1 MIDAG
6 HDVILSKP
14 TEMAAIDFMGQHP
27 RVEACV
33 AKWKHVAILLHWLHS
48 PTLSL
53 SPQPYSKPCIHSA
66 TLKIT
71 THSSK
76 FLITY

>member
-27 RVEACV
+27 RVKASV
-33 AKWKHVAILLHWLHS
+33 AKWKHVA
-48 PTLSL
+48 T
-53 SPQPYSKPCIHSA
+53 
-66 TLKIT
+66 
-71 THSSK
+71 
-76 FLITY
+76 